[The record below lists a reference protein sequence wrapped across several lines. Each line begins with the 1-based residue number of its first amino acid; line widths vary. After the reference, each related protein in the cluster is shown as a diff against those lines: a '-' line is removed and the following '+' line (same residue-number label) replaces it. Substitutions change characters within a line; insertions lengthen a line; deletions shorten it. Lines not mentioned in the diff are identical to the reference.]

1 VLGTRVA
8 LDCAAA
14 GHDGTMVTVRY
25 WAGARAA
32 AGRAEEAVDAGTVGE
47 LLGAIGSRPPLARV
61 LGASS
66 LLVDGTAVRRDDEG
80 YPLAAGAVVD
90 VLPPFAGG

>member
-1 VLGTRVA
+1 
-8 LDCAAA
+8 
-14 GHDGTMVTVRY
+14 MVTVRY

-32 AGRAEEAVDAGTVGE
+32 AGRAEESVDARTVGE
-47 LLGAIGSRPPLARV
+47 LLAAIGVRPALARV

-66 LLVDGTAVRRDDEG
+66 LLVDGTAVRREDRTHLL
-80 YPLAAGAVVD
+80 PRGAVVD